1 VRPLAVVMVV
11 AAVGGCAVADTDWR
25 GPLRQRV
32 AGDPGLSVC
41 VDVLAEIRGAVAEA
55 GSGDAEAARIP
66 GFPYLRINRFLA
78 GVAER
83 FGDAPLDGPAFDA
96 WVARLRALDVAAN
109 RIELANMPQGD
120 RLRLVLTLD
129 RLTPGPVAVESLAER
144 CGDGLQA
151 RDLTD
156 EQRRRRLLE
165 RARVPDNYS
174 YLARIV
180 GLYPIAAIP
189 VAHGW
194 QVWKDDNLGSFHQPM
209 ASLPVNG
216 TVVDWVPD
224 SDAPPLSP
232 AEVARIVEA
241 SRDPNL
247 GIPEPKGRD
256 LKRLVATFAPI
267 WRVDVTGAYDRI
279 GAPAW
284 PIGSETPEIDTDR
297 PTTFVRIGHAF
308 FKGEI
313 LVQVSY
319 AVWFPERPG
328 NGGLDILAG
337 HLDGVI
343 WRVTIGPDGR
353 PLVYDTIHAC
363 GCYHLFFPVPP
374 LRARPINENI
384 ASDEIA
390 TVPEPAPVLGEA
402 RRMILRLA
410 GRSHFLLGLAA
421 DNGRDNTVGVVRGAV
436 GYVLADDDELRSLA
450 IAGGGRRSLFQADG
464 LVAGTERWERFV
476 LWPMGI
482 SSPGAMRQWGNH
494 ATAFVGRRHFD
505 DPDLIAKSFE
515 R

>member
-1 VRPLAVVMVV
+1 VRPVAVVMVV

-41 VDVLAEIRGAVAEA
+41 VDVLAEIRRAVVEA
-55 GSGDAEAARIP
+55 GSGDAEAAPIP

-78 GVAER
+78 GVAEQ
-83 FGDAPLDGPAFDA
+83 FDGAPLDGPAFDA
-96 WVARLRALDVAAN
+96 WVDRLRALDAAAT
-109 RIELANMPQGD
+109 RIELANMPGDD

-129 RLTPGPVAVESLAER
+129 RLTRGPIAIEALAER
-144 CGDGLQA
+144 CGDGLRA

-156 EQRRRRLLE
+156 ENRRRQLLA

-174 YLARIV
+174 NLARIV
-180 GLYPIAAIP
+180 GLYPITAIP
-189 VAHGW
+189 VSHGW
-194 QVWKDDNLGSFHQPM
+194 DVWKDDNLGSFRQPM

-224 SDAPPLSP
+224 TDARPLSP

-241 SRDPNL
+241 SRDPHL

-256 LKRLVATFAPI
+256 LRRLVATFAPI

-279 GAPAW
+279 GAPVW
-284 PIGSETPEIDTDR
+284 PTSGESAEVDTGR
-297 PTTFVRIGHAF
+297 PTVFAHIGHAF
-308 FKGEI
+308 FEGEI
-313 LVQVSY
+313 LLQVSY

-328 NGGLDILAG
+328 DGGLDILAG
-337 HLDGVI
+337 HLDGVV

-374 LRARPINENI
+374 LRRRPI
-384 ASDEIA
+384 ADDMVFDEIA
-390 TVPEPAPVLGEA
+390 AVPEPAPVLGEG
-402 RRMILRLA
+402 RRMVLRLA
-410 GRSHFLLGLAA
+410 GRSHYLLGLAA
-421 DNGRDNTVGVVRGAV
+421 DNARDNGVGAV

-450 IAGGGRRSLFQADG
+450 IAGGGRRSLFEADG
-464 LVAGTERWERFV
+464 LVAGTGRLERFV

-482 SSPGAMRQWGNH
+482 ASPGAMRQWGTH

-505 DPDLIAKSFE
+505 DPDLIAKAFE